1 MTHSGR
7 VSGASRR
14 RLAKLA
20 LLLRGCRDASARVG
34 ADHHRIAAPGS
45 VCAADL
51 AVFRALAAVGDE
63 RLVLEA
69 VIGYLELAAAQ
80 CAGLAALFETGEV
93 VAAPWPLTR
102 ATLEDCARARW
113 IIGSEPADE
122 TALNRLARAY
132 IDNDLSAEYEKKI
145 SGYLQ
150 GHRSSA
156 CLAATARFTRLRAE
170 IATVFPGPDGHDFG
184 KRTINGQVCLGPT
197 DTVRWFFDLLAR
209 SAALAVD
216 TKAPTAIYDLL
227 STHTH
232 PTLHSAHARH
242 LFAADNTGP
251 TAPPTIDIAGIEWLA
266 CLAVLGVY
274 DAVSTTHRYCGWE
287 FDPDGRF
294 ESLIDRV
301 LPGLPRPADPNA
313 RVVARRGRR
322 GAS

>member
-1 MTHSGR
+1 MTHSSR
-7 VSGASRR
+7 VSGAARR
-14 RLAKLA
+14 RLTELA

-45 VCAADL
+45 VCASDL
-51 AVFRALAAVGDE
+51 AAFRAVAAVSNE

-69 VIGYLELAAAQ
+69 VLGYLELAAAQ
-80 CAGLAALFETGEV
+80 CAGLAALLDTGEV

-102 ATLEDCARARW
+102 AILEDCARARW
-113 IIGSEPADE
+113 IIGSQPTAEP
-122 TALNRLARAY
+122 ALNRLARAY
-132 IDNDLSAEYEKKI
+132 IDNDMSAEYEKKI
-145 SGYLQ
+145 SGYLR
-150 GHRSSA
+150 GNRSPA
-156 CLAATARFTRLRAE
+156 CLAATARFIRLRAE
-170 IATVFPGPDGHDFG
+170 IAAVFPGTSGHDFG
-184 KRTINGQVCLGPT
+184 KRTIHGQVCLGPT

-232 PTLHSAHARH
+232 PTLHSVHAQF
-242 LFAADNTGP
+242 LFTADTMGSV
-251 TAPPTIDIAGIEWLA
+251 TPPTIDIAGAEWLA
-266 CLAVLGVY
+266 CLAALGVY
-274 DAVSTTHRYCGWE
+274 DAVSVTHRYCGWE
-287 FDPDGRF
+287 FDPDGRL

-313 RVVARRGRR
+313 RVVPRRSRR

>member
-1 MTHSGR
+1 MTRSSR

-14 RLAKLA
+14 RLTKLA
-20 LLLRGCRDASARVG
+20 LLLRGCRDASAHVG
-34 ADHHRIAAPGS
+34 VDHHRIAAPGS
-45 VCAADL
+45 VCASDL
-51 AVFRALAAVGDE
+51 AVFRAVAAVSDE

-80 CAGLAALFETGEV
+80 CAGLAALFDTGEV
-93 VAAPWPLTR
+93 TAAPWPLTR
-102 ATLEDCARARW
+102 AILEDCARARW
-113 IIGSEPADE
+113 IIGSEPAAE
-122 TALNRLARAY
+122 PALNRLARAY

-150 GHRSSA
+150 GHRSST
-156 CLAATARFTRLRAE
+156 CLAATARFVRLRAE
-170 IATVFPGPDGHDFG
+170 IAAVFPGTGGHDFG

-216 TKAPTAIYDLL
+216 TKAPTAVYDLL
-227 STHTH
+227 STRTH
-232 PTLHSAHARH
+232 PTLHSVHARR
-242 LFAADNTGP
+242 LFAADNTESA
-251 TAPPTIDIAGIEWLA
+251 TPPTVDSAGVEWLT

-274 DAVSTTHRYCGWE
+274 DAVSMAHRYCGWE
-287 FDPDGRF
+287 FDPDGRL

-301 LPGLPRPADPNA
+301 LPGLPRPADPDA
-313 RVVARRGRR
+313 RVVPRRGRR